1 MCYKLSLVFCS
12 GFVCQCKHKSNGLV
26 PGPLCEETTRT
37 FDRDLGKSYI
47 WLHTL
52 AAYERN
58 VVTLEFMTIVAE
70 GLILYQGPLLEG
82 FESYVMNFK

>member
-12 GFVCQCKHKSNGLV
+12 GFVCQCKHNSNGLV

-70 GLILYQGPLLEG
+70 GLVLYQGPLLEG
-82 FESYVMNFK
+82 FKSYVMNFK